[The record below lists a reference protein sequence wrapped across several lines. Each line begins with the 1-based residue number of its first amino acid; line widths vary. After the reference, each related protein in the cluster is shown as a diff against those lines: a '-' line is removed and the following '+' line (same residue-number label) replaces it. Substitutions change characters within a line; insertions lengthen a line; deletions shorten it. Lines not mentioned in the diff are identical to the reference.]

1 MEQNQSLHI
10 DGLKCPIYSENDK
23 RLLAFFSFW
32 IEGVLTSLVAVL
44 GIFGNTIVS
53 FIISNKEMRNSFN
66 LLLVSLACFDSTYV
80 SNLNYIILLNISTW
94 RKRGVASNPLFIIPG
109 FFLHF
114 SLEPSYGYLRFEG
127 NGKIPLGR

>member
-32 IEGVLTSLVAVL
+32 IEGILTSLVAVL

-80 SNLNYIILLNISTW
+80 SNFNYMTSFLNAPTLQ
-94 RKRGVASNPLFIIPG
+94 
-109 FFLHF
+109 
-114 SLEPSYGYLRFEG
+114 LRIWNFDITLPRSGSEW
-127 NGKIPLGR
+127 PFDQA

>member
-32 IEGVLTSLVAVL
+32 IEGILTSLVAVL

-80 SNLNYIILLNISTW
+80 SNFNYIMLLKTS
-94 RKRGVASNPLFIIPG
+94 
-109 FFLHF
+109 HF
-114 SLEPSYGYLRFEG
+114 TTQNLKF
-127 NGKIPLGR
+127 

>member
-32 IEGVLTSLVAVL
+32 IEGILTSLVAVL

-80 SNLNYIILLNISTW
+80 SNFNYIILLKSTHFTTQNLKFWYILDFMNYGQPNEGINSKKLKNYINI
-94 RKRGVASNPLFIIPG
+94 
-109 FFLHF
+109 
-114 SLEPSYGYLRFEG
+114 
-127 NGKIPLGR
+127 

>member
-32 IEGVLTSLVAVL
+32 IEGILTSLVAVL

-80 SNLNYIILLNISTW
+80 SNFNYIMLLKTSHFTTQNLKFWYILDFMNYGQPDEGIHPNKLKNYII
-94 RKRGVASNPLFIIPG
+94 
-109 FFLHF
+109 
-114 SLEPSYGYLRFEG
+114 
-127 NGKIPLGR
+127 

>member
-32 IEGVLTSLVAVL
+32 IEGILTSLVAVL

-80 SNLNYIILLNISTW
+80 SNFNYIMLLKTSHFTTQNLKFWYILDFMNYGQPNEGIHPNKLKNYII
-94 RKRGVASNPLFIIPG
+94 
-109 FFLHF
+109 
-114 SLEPSYGYLRFEG
+114 
-127 NGKIPLGR
+127 

>member
-32 IEGVLTSLVAVL
+32 IEGILTSLVAVL

-80 SNLNYIILLNISTW
+80 SNFNNIILLLKI
-94 RKRGVASNPLFIIPG
+94 KYPLYNSESEILI
-109 FFLHF
+109 H
-114 SLEPSYGYLRFEG
+114 S
-127 NGKIPLGR
+127 

>member
-32 IEGVLTSLVAVL
+32 IEGILTSLVAVL

-80 SNLNYIILLNISTW
+80 SSFNYIILLKST
-94 RKRGVASNPLFIIPG
+94 
-109 FFLHF
+109 HF
-114 SLEPSYGYLRFEG
+114 TTQNLKF
-127 NGKIPLGR
+127 

>member
-32 IEGVLTSLVAVL
+32 IEGILTSLVAVL

-80 SNLNYIILLNISTW
+80 SNFNYIMLLKTSHFTTQNLKFWYILGFMNYRQPNEGIHPNKLKNYII
-94 RKRGVASNPLFIIPG
+94 
-109 FFLHF
+109 
-114 SLEPSYGYLRFEG
+114 
-127 NGKIPLGR
+127 